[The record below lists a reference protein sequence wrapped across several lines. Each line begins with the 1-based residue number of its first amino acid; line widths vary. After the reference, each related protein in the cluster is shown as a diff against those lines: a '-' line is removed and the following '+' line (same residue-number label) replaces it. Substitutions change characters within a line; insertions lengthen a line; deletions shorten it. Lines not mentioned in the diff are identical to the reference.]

1 MNVTKSV
8 SRLLTLLLAVVMVLT
23 MTACGAKDTKKMTD
37 MPDMPETTAAMTGEE
52 MDLEAAM
59 AKHQMLMEQELKI
72 LSENTA
78 LWDKVFLEAD
88 KGMAMI
94 EDGKNYG
101 EFLLDTIE
109 KIKDQFTEAE
119 LMLLKAAAEQIS
131 QIEKELTQLEEQYP
145 SLSDVPPDEDPMIPM
160 MPDDGDMEKFPAF
173 TGKDLDGKDVTSGDI
188 FSKNAVTVVN
198 FWFTTCGPCVGE
210 LEDLDALNRELA
222 EKGGAVIGINAFTLD
237 GDEKAIQEAKELLM
251 KKGAAYQN
259 VYFPSDSEAG
269 RFAATVYAF
278 PTTYVVDRSGN
289 IVGDPIIGAIT
300 SKSQEKALKAQI
312 DQALSADM
320 S

>member
-8 SRLLTLLLAVVMVLT
+8 SRLLTLLLAVVMVWGL
-23 MTACGAKDTKKMTD
+23 TACGAKDTKKMTD
-37 MPDMPETTAAMTGEE
+37 MPDMMETTAAMTGEE

-119 LMLLKAAAEQIS
+119 LTLLQAAAEQIS
-131 QIEKELTQLEEQYP
+131 QIEKEVTQLEEQYP
-145 SLSDVPPDEDPMIPM
+145 SLSDVPPDEDPMVPM
-160 MPDDGDMEKFPAF
+160 MPDEEDMEKFPAF
-173 TGKDLDGKDVTSGDI
+173 TGKDLDGKDVTSEDI

-269 RFAATVYAF
+269 RFAAMVYAF

>member
-8 SRLLTLLLAVVMVLT
+8 SRLLTLLLAVVMVCGL
-23 MTACGAKDTKKMTD
+23 TACGAKDTKKMTD
-37 MPDMPETTAAMTGEE
+37 MPDMMETTAAMTGEE

-72 LSENTA
+72 LSENTE

-109 KIKDQFTEAE
+109 KIKDQFTEGE
-119 LMLLKAAAEQIS
+119 LTLLQAAAEQIS
-131 QIEKELTQLEEQYP
+131 RIEKEMAQLEEQYP

-160 MPDDGDMEKFPAF
+160 MPDDEDMEKFPAF

-188 FSKNAVTVVN
+188 FSQNAVTVVN
-198 FWFTTCGPCVGE
+198 FWFTTCSPCVGE

-269 RFAATVYAF
+269 RFAAMVYAF

>member
-1 MNVTKSV
+1 MNVTNSV

-37 MPDMPETTAAMTGEE
+37 MPETTAAMTEEE

-59 AKHQMLMEQELKI
+59 AKQQMLMEQELKI
-72 LSENTA
+72 LSENTE

-94 EDGKNYG
+94 EEGKNYG

-145 SLSDVPPDEDPMIPM
+145 CL
-160 MPDDGDMEKFPAF
+160 
-173 TGKDLDGKDVTSGDI
+173 
-188 FSKNAVTVVN
+188 
-198 FWFTTCGPCVGE
+198 
-210 LEDLDALNRELA
+210 
-222 EKGGAVIGINAFTLD
+222 
-237 GDEKAIQEAKELLM
+237 
-251 KKGAAYQN
+251 
-259 VYFPSDSEAG
+259 
-269 RFAATVYAF
+269 
-278 PTTYVVDRSGN
+278 
-289 IVGDPIIGAIT
+289 
-300 SKSQEKALKAQI
+300 
-312 DQALSADM
+312 
-320 S
+320 